1 MSKTNTLEKNKPSMK
16 SLINTQ
22 RLVVLFVTIGLY
34 LFFSIM
40 SEAFRGYSILIRI
53 LDNSYYIAFMAI
65 GVTFALITAGV
76 DLSIGAGMMCYSLF
90 GGFLISKH
98 NVPVFLGMLAAV
110 ALALVFGTLNGYII
124 AALQLP
130 PFIVT
135 LCTMMI
141 VRGLGSVITGGV
153 SITWPLTPEDG
164 DWFRYIFKIKVGGVF
179 IPIGLIIVI
188 LFAIVMS
195 TVLNKTRLGRYVIA
209 VGSNREAAVLSGV
222 NVVKYQMAAYMIS
235 GLCAGLA
242 AIAYSAA
249 FRSSVT
255 PGSGAGL
262 ELDAIGAA
270 IIGGTS
276 MTGGEGSILGTLL
289 GVAVMALLKT
299 GLPLIGLQANYQ
311 QIITGAILIVAV
323 FIDTVKNKKGA

>member
-1 MSKTNTLEKNKPSMK
+1 MSNTNTVANSKPSVK
-16 SLINTQ
+16 TLINTQ

-34 LFFSIM
+34 LFFSVM
-40 SEAFRGYSILIRI
+40 SEAFRSYSILIRI

-90 GGFLISKH
+90 GGFLIAEHK
-98 NVPVFLGMLAAV
+98 VPVVVGMLASI
-110 ALALVFGTLNGYII
+110 ALALVFGTINGYMV

-130 PFIVT
+130 AFIVT

-153 SITWPLTPEDG
+153 SITWPLNDNDG
-164 DWFRYIFKIKVGGVF
+164 GWFRYIFKIKVGGVF

-188 LFAIVMS
+188 LFAILMS

-209 VGSNREAAVLSGV
+209 VGSNREAAALSGV
-222 NVVKYQMAAYMIS
+222 NVVKYQMSAYMIS
-235 GLCAGLA
+235 GFCTGLA
-242 AIAYSAA
+242 SIAYSAA

-311 QIITGAILIVAV
+311 QIITGGILIVAV
-323 FIDTVKNKKGA
+323 FLDTVKNKKRA

>member
-1 MSKTNTLEKNKPSMK
+1 MSNTNAVSKRSPSVK
-16 SLINTQ
+16 SLINPQ
-22 RLVVLFVTIGLY
+22 RLVVLLVTVGLY

-40 SEAFRGYSILIRI
+40 SEAFRTYSILILI

-90 GGFLISKH
+90 GGFLISEYKL
-98 NVPVFLGMLAAV
+98 PVVVGMLASI
-110 ALALVFGTLNGYII
+110 ALALIFGTINGYIV

-130 PFIVT
+130 AFIVT

-141 VRGLGSVITGGV
+141 VRGLGSVITGGMSV
-153 SITWPLTPEDG
+153 TWPLNVKDG
-164 DWFRYIFKIKVGGVF
+164 GWFRYIFKIKVGGVF
-179 IPIGLIIVI
+179 IPIGLLLVII
-188 LFAIVMS
+188 FAIVMS
-195 TVLNKTRLGRYVIA
+195 MILNKTRLGRYVIA
-209 VGSNREAAVLSGV
+209 VGSNREAAALSGV
-222 NVVKYQMAAYMIS
+222 NVVKYQMSAYVIS
-235 GLCAGLA
+235 GLCAGMA
-242 AIAYSAA
+242 SIAYSAA
-249 FRSSVT
+249 FRSSVI

-276 MTGGEGSILGTLL
+276 MTGGEGSISGTLL

-311 QIITGAILIVAV
+311 QIMTGGILIIAV
-323 FIDTVKNKKGA
+323 FLDTVKNKKRA

>member
-1 MSKTNTLEKNKPSMK
+1 MSNTNAVSKRSPSVK
-16 SLINTQ
+16 SLINPQ
-22 RLVVLFVTIGLY
+22 RLVVLLVTVGLY

-40 SEAFRGYSILIRI
+40 SEAFRTYSILILI

-90 GGFLISKH
+90 GGFLISEYKL
-98 NVPVFLGMLAAV
+98 PVVVGMLV
-110 ALALVFGTLNGYII
+110 SIALALIFGTINGYIV

-130 PFIVT
+130 AFIVT

-141 VRGLGSVITGGV
+141 VRGLGSVITGGMSV
-153 SITWPLTPEDG
+153 TWPLNVKDG
-164 DWFRYIFKIKVGGVF
+164 GWFRYIFKIKVGGVF
-179 IPIGLIIVI
+179 IPIGLLLVII
-188 LFAIVMS
+188 FAIVMS
-195 TVLNKTRLGRYVIA
+195 MILNKTRLGRYVIA
-209 VGSNREAAVLSGV
+209 VGSNREAAALSGV
-222 NVVKYQMAAYMIS
+222 NVVKYQMSAYVIS
-235 GLCAGLA
+235 GLCAGMA
-242 AIAYSAA
+242 SIAYSAA
-249 FRSSVT
+249 FRSSVI

-276 MTGGEGSILGTLL
+276 MTGGEGSISGTLL

-311 QIITGAILIVAV
+311 QIMTGGILIIAV
-323 FIDTVKNKKGA
+323 FLDTVKNKKRA

>member
-1 MSKTNTLEKNKPSMK
+1 MDKKNTAVFSKK
-16 SLINTQ
+16 SIFANQ
-22 RLVVLFVTIGLY
+22 RIVVFLVMVALY
-34 LFFSIM
+34 IFFSAL
-40 SEAFRGYSILIRI
+40 SAPFRSYSILIRI
-53 LDNSYYIAFMAI
+53 LDNSYYISFMAI

-76 DLSIGAGMMCYSLF
+76 DLSIGAGMMCYSLI
-90 GGFLISKH
+90 GGFLIANMKA
-98 NVPVFLGMLAAV
+98 PVIVGMIVAVIV
-110 ALALVFGTLNGYII
+110 ALLFGVLNGYLVAKLDI
-124 AALQLP
+124 P

-141 VRGLGSVITGGV
+141 TRGVGSVVTGGASV
-153 SITWPLTPEDG
+153 TWPLDAANG
-164 DWFRYIFKIKVGGVF
+164 GWFRNIFKIKVGGVF
-179 IPIGLIIVI
+179 IPIGLFIII
-188 LFAIVMS
+188 AFAVMMS
-195 TVLNKTRLGRYVIA
+195 IVLNKTRTGRYIIA
-209 VGSNREAAVLSGV
+209 VGSNKEATRLSGV
-222 NVVKYQMAAYMIS
+222 NVVKYQMSAYIIS
-235 GLCAGLA
+235 GLCTGLA

-249 FRSSVT
+249 FKSSVT

-299 GLPLIGLQANYQ
+299 GLPLIGLQANWQ

-323 FIDTVKNKKGA
+323 FLDTVKNSKRA